1 MNVEIDTELANQEA
15 FKNFRVEEPSYIDG
29 AQDHVVHIDD
39 EEENFKQM

>member
-15 FKNFRVEEPSYIDG
+15 YKNFSQPDEPSFIDG

-39 EEENFKQM
+39 EEENYN